1 MDHFSHLWLFF
12 LMVLGI
18 IVLPGMDMA
27 FVMASSLTGGRRSGL
42 FAVSGIVAG
51 GMCHVVAG
59 VLGLGLLLQ
68 LVPGM
73 VHVMLLAGS
82 AYIAWIG
89 WSLIQSTSVFGDLPA
104 VHSHSPWR
112 TFRQAALTCLLNPKA
127 YLFML
132 AIFPQFL
139 RLEYRLAVAAG
150 DRAGADHCDHA
161 NRGVWLAGAGGR
173 RHAPVAGQPPRG
185 QRCPGAGSWRHAD
198 AERGLHRLAGLAPAV
213 TVPMVF
219 RRAGPGAPSV
229 PRYCLRGR

>member
-51 GMCHVVAG
+51 GICHVVAG

-82 AYIAWIG
+82 AYIAWVG

-104 VHSHSPWR
+104 VHSRSPWR

-139 RLEYRLAVAAG
+139 RLEYGSLWLQAIALGLIIAITQTGVYGSLALAAG
-150 DRAGADHCDHA
+150 GTR
-161 NRGVWLAGAGGR
+161 RWLASRPAASVALARAVGAMLMLSAAFTAWQG
-173 RHAPVAGQPPRG
+173 
-185 QRCPGAGSWRHAD
+185 WRQ
-198 AERGLHRLAGLAPAV
+198 L
-213 TVPMVF
+213 
-219 RRAGPGAPSV
+219 
-229 PRYCLRGR
+229 